1 MKFFSTITGRPR
13 IYLSDNPFTCDC
25 HLAWL
30 PSINDDTHKSAAVV
44 ADLAELVCIDVVV
57 DNDDEEAQDVDEP
70 VKASLIVDMAEEE
83 FLCSYETHCFSS
95 CMCCDFYAC
104 DCRMQCPFGCE
115 CKHDADW
122 TLNVVTC
129 SSNNHSHVPIL
140 IPMDATSL
148 HLDGN
153 NLVHVD
159 QQNFLG
165 RHRVKKLYLN
175 NSNVATISDNA
186 FSGLTDLRELH
197 LDNNNIKELHGYE
210 FSGLVH
216 LRELNL
222 HNNVLTY
229 INEIAFQ
236 QLQSLQVLRLD
247 GNMLTSFPVWKLASN
262 PLLTTLT
269 LSQNLWSCE
278 CDFVAPFNEF
288 LETRLKSIADYE
300 QINCV
305 SDNIIQKGN
314 WGLEPCPSKSVAANP
329 SKDERDGQGPN
340 LSLTTII
347 VPACIAGV
355 MIILGFLAVCVFRK
369 NIKKWLYSKSTS
381 PIYESGVE
389 PYSSSGSS
397 HSGVNSCG
405 VRNKLFDVYVTYAD
419 MEADFVHHT
428 LAPTLENGAGTNYRL
443 CLQRRDFPTSAPVFD
458 TVSVAADS
466 SERVLMVLTES
477 YLRAEWPLIKGP
489 LTGVLFSN
497 EAYKDKLVILIIG
510 DISNDLLYRHPDL
523 CHYLRS
529 CPIVRWGSPGYLN
542 QLRFFLPEPALL
554 TFQRNITLRS
564 LHPPPPLPAA
574 TKNKRQ
580 CSVEHIRCNAGADI
594 QMFTPTGTDFS
605 SVYNSRGSD
614 HTYHSIPDHIYHT
627 LEPSGLVENKF
638 DRFGAAKSS
647 RTRPPPSLSPFNKN
661 LDLVLRL
668 ESPATSPNLPA
679 ACHSYTHSTSSG
691 QQLLTPNE
699 TEEYIV

>member
-1 MKFFSTITGRPR
+1 M
-13 IYLSDNPFTCDC
+13 SDNPFTCDC

-30 PSINDDTHKSAAVV
+30 PSINDDTHKNVAVV
-44 ADLAELVCIDVVV
+44 ADVSELICI
-57 DNDDEEAQDVDEP
+57 NDDGDEDDDDIDEP
-70 VKASLIVDMAEEE
+70 VKASLVIDMAEED
-83 FLCSYETHCFSS
+83 FLCKYETHCFSS

-115 CKHDADW
+115 CQHDADW
-122 TLNVVTC
+122 TLNIVTC
-129 SSNNHSHVPIL
+129 SGNNHSHVPIL

-153 NLVHVD
+153 NLQHVD

-165 RHRVKKLYLN
+165 RHRVKKLFLN
-175 NSNVATISDNA
+175 NSNVVTISDNA

-197 LDNNNIKELHGYE
+197 LNQNDIAELHGYE
-210 FSGLVH
+210 FSGLIH
-216 LRELNL
+216 LRELYL
-222 HNNVLTY
+222 QNNVLTY
-229 INEIAFQ
+229 INDITFQ
-236 QLQSLQVLRLD
+236 QLHSLEVLHLD
-247 GNMLTSFPVWKLASN
+247 GNLLTVFPVWKLATN

-278 CDFVAPFNEF
+278 CDFVTPFNQF
-288 LETRLKSIADYE
+288 LETRIKTIADYE
-300 QINCV
+300 EINCV
-305 SDNIIQKGN
+305 SDNIIQKGD
-314 WGLEPCPSKSVAANP
+314 WGLEPCPSKSVAANANGGEEQAP
-329 SKDERDGQGPN
+329 RLG
-340 LSLTTII
+340 LATIL
-347 VPACIAGV
+347 VPACVAVV
-355 MIILGFLAVCVFRK
+355 MVILGFLAVCVFRK
-369 NIKKWLYSKSTS
+369 NIKNWLYSKSTS
-381 PIYESGVE
+381 PVYDSSVE
-389 PYSSSGSS
+389 PYSSSGSCN
-397 HSGVNSCG
+397 SGANSS
-405 VRNKLFDVYVTYAD
+405 VRNKLFDVYVTYSG

-428 LAPTLENGAGTNYRL
+428 LAPTLENGSGTNYRL
-443 CLQRRDFPTSAPVFD
+443 CLQRRDFPVSAPVYD

-477 YLRAEWPLIKGP
+477 YLLTEWPVTKGP
-489 LTGVLFSN
+489 LSGVLFNN
-497 EAYKDKLVILIIG
+497 EAYKDKLVILLIS

-529 CPIVRWGSPGYLN
+529 CPIVRWGAPGYLN

-564 LHPPPPLPAA
+564 MHPPPPLAP
-574 TKNKRQ
+574 KNKQQ
-580 CSVEHIRCNAGADI
+580 CSIEHIHGKANLP
-594 QMFTPTGTDFS
+594 MFTPTGTDFS

-627 LEPSGLVENKF
+627 LEPSTLLDNKF
-638 DRFGAAKSS
+638 GPVRNGRGMPA
-647 RTRPPPSLSPFNKN
+647 PSLSPFNKN

-668 ESPATSPNLPA
+668 ESPATSPHLPP

-691 QQLLTPNE
+691 QQLLSSNE